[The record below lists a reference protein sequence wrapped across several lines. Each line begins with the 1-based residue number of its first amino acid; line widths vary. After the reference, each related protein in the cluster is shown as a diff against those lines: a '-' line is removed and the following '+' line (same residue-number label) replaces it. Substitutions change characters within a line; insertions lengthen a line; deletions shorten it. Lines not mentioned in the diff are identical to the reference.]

1 MVGGMKPII
10 HSFIIIIFFVGQLFL
25 MNELNT
31 LENNYFPNISLPNFD
46 RDALQVSFDESYTSP
61 VMNQDQGDFID
72 PICGSICSV
81 YLLV

>member
-1 MVGGMKPII
+1 MKPII
-10 HSFIIIIFFVGQLFL
+10 HSFIIIFFFVGQLFP

-61 VMNQDQGDFID
+61 VMNQDQGDFKD

-81 YLLV
+81 FLLV

>member
-10 HSFIIIIFFVGQLFL
+10 HSFINIFFLVGQLL
-25 MNELNT
+25 PMNELNT

-61 VMNQDQGDFID
+61 VMNQDQGDSKD

-81 YLLV
+81 FLLV